1 MRKLLER
8 FLERLVA
15 WMQRKMYED
24 TISEKESE
32 RILREIE
39 KMMEENKVNR

>member
-1 MRKLLER
+1 MRKL
-8 FLERLVA
+8 LERLVA

-24 TISEKESE
+24 TISKKEAE

-39 KMMEENKVNR
+39 KMMEENKVK